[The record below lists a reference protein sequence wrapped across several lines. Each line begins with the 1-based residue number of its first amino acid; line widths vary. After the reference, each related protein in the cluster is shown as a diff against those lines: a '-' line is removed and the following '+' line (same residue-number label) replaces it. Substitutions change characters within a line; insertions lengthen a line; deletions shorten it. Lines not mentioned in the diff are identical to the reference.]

1 MFKVFLFFFIFLFSN
16 SAFSLNV
23 DETIKNTIS
32 VILDKTFTSNRAQ
45 AASMATKNRWI

>member
-1 MFKVFLFFFIFLFSN
+1 MGKSN
-16 SAFSLNV
+16 KEIANQVGLA
-23 DETIKNTIS
+23 EQTIKNTIS